1 MFATRLFFTALLL
14 PIWASAQTLNTDPD
28 VVYVKEFS
36 EKPIKLMVS
45 KEGVVFATKTGGR
58 QRGALKKDTT
68 VELIGFTGNA
78 YKIRGKRTNGEGVSG
93 WVSPLALTAKDKE
106 FVKKFKAVYD
116 RQIIVRELIEKK
128 EIALGMTEDEVVQV
142 LGEPT
147 KTKVR
152 RTKEGVTTAW
162 EFVEYEIE
170 NHYTNYRDPV
180 TGGVYRRLSHT
191 TKEEVSNTKVE
202 FENGVVVAVEES
214 EDKGKMRRRI
224 IATPVVVFW

>member
-1 MFATRLFFTALLL
+1 MTTTRLFFAALLL
-14 PIWASAQTLNTDPD
+14 PIWVAAQTLNADPD

-36 EKPIKLMVS
+36 EKPIKLKVS
-45 KEGVVFATKTGGR
+45 KEGVVFATKKGGR
-58 QRGALKKDTT
+58 QRGTLKKNTA
-68 VELIGFTGNA
+68 VELIGFTDNA
-78 YKIRGKRTNGEGVSG
+78 YKIKGKRTNGEGVSG

-106 FVKKFKAVYD
+106 FAKKFKAVYD

-128 EIALGMTEDEVVQV
+128 EIALGMTEDEVTQA

-162 EFVEYEIE
+162 EFVEYEVE
-170 NHYTNYRDPV
+170 NHYTNYRDPI

-202 FENGVVVAVEES
+202 FENGVVAVVEES
-214 EDKGKMRRRI
+214 EDKGKARRRI
-224 IATPVVVFW
+224 VATPVVVFW